1 MVLLTVLEWH
11 QGQASFSIA
20 PLVIALTESLP
31 LLAWPIV
38 TPQALLSQLSAAS
51 WITQLVDL
59 PRTLPSQPWRLI
71 ASL

>member
-51 WITQLVDL
+51 
-59 PRTLPSQPWRLI
+59 
-71 ASL
+71 